1 MRVVWTRVALVHL
14 DEIQDYI
21 ALDSPMA
28 AYNVLLDLTEGTTRL
43 LSTNPMAG
51 RLGRA
56 RGTRELVFA
65 DLPYIVAYR
74 VTDQVEILAVIHT
87 ARQWPLSFD

>member
-1 MRVVWTRVALVHL
+1 MRVAWTRAALSHL

-21 ALDSPMA
+21 ALESPAA
-28 AYNVLLDLTEGTTRL
+28 AYHLVSELRNRTTLLLAGT
-43 LSTNPMAG
+43 PMAG
-51 RLGRA
+51 RIGRA

-74 VTDQVEILAVIHT
+74 VADQVEIIAVIHT
-87 ARQWPLSFD
+87 SREWPRDFT